1 MAVATLAHTLLTS
14 VRRRRRDLAVLKVL
28 GFVRSQVSATVAW
41 QSSVIAAVAV
51 VIGLPLGTASGRWAW
66 HLFAGELGVPAQ
78 PTTPVLAAALLV
90 AATLLLANL
99 VAAVPARLAARTHP
113 SVILRAE

>member
-1 MAVATLAHTLLTS
+1 MWRRLAHTLLTS

-41 QSSVIAAVAV
+41 QASVIAAVAV
-51 VIGLPLGTASGRWAW
+51 VVGLPLGIAGGRWAW
-66 HLFAGELGVPAQ
+66 HLFAGQLGVPPQAR
-78 PTTPVLAAALLV
+78 TPALAMVAIA

-99 VAAVPARLAARTHP
+99 LAAGPARIAARTHP
-113 SVILRAE
+113 SAILRAE